1 MKTTFTKNPT
11 SKTMKT
17 LSTLFSALCYCLLLF
32 GTAMQAQNIT
42 VNPNIYSNPAI
53 LTNPGIVGICTKP
66 DLHIT
71 AFAVQ
76 SITPGAIVGTGATAT
91 RYFSINFRAT
101 VKNSGQSASI
111 TCNLMPEYSRFN
123 QNTFFFGGCQIFAP
137 LNAGAS
143 RVVEGNM
150 TIRIPVSHTQAK
162 LRLFI
167 DAPCAEEF
175 LPAYVKVN
183 ECNENNNYS
192 PIITATLS
200 GI

>member
-1 MKTTFTKNPT
+1 MKSIFTKTQKN
-11 SKTMKT
+11 MKDLT
-17 LSTLFSALCYCLLLF
+17 FLFSTVCFCLLMF
-32 GTAMQAQNIT
+32 CTNSQAQSIN
-42 VNPNIYSNPAI
+42 VNPNIYQTPIGQNFPYGNYFCVKA
-53 LTNPGIVGICTKP
+53 

-76 SITPGAIVGTGATAT
+76 SITPGSVVGTGATAT
-91 RYFSINFRAT
+91 KYYTINFRAT
-101 VKNSGQSASI
+101 VKNSGQSASV
-111 TCNLMPEYSRFN
+111 TCNLMPEFSRFN
-123 QNTFFFGGCQIFAP
+123 ENNFYYAGCQTFAP

-143 RVVEGNM
+143 RVVDGSM

-167 DAPCAEEF
+167 DSPCAEEF

-192 PIITATLS
+192 TIITTTLS
-200 GI
+200 GL